1 VKFKTPGGKFFFR
14 VVVEDVVMATSRKY
28 TTELMVQKG
37 INEIVKYGPEA
48 EILDFSNN
56 DFKFED

>member
-1 VKFKTPGGKFFFR
+1 
-14 VVVEDVVMATSRKY
+14 
-28 TTELMVQKG
+28 MVQKG
-37 INEIVKYGPEA
+37 INEIVKYGSEA